1 MDFKEAAKAIAA
13 QISRAISFGQDPE
26 PIVARHLE
34 KFYQIGIEDGK
45 KSSDIN
51 RTEVSDDKRRT
62 DNKVYRKAW

>member
-45 KSSDIN
+45 KSSD
-51 RTEVSDDKRRT
+51 ES
-62 DNKVYRKAW
+62 

>member
-45 KSSDIN
+45 KSSDESW
-51 RTEVSDDKRRT
+51 TT
-62 DNKVYRKAW
+62 KALPVLRMQEADGPR